1 MTEQTHAV
9 LVERHTLAGR
19 RHLLEQGVPVEHH
32 EVVLAVGGVLLHE
45 GVLRRV
51 IAGKIVQVPIRLS
64 LRPGFTGRTHR
75 VGTGVAMRAES
86 FPEFA
91 RQLVHLAFQFV
102 DAAHLLG
109 DQHIAYIA
117 T

>member
-1 MTEQTHAV
+1 
-9 LVERHTLAGR
+9 
-19 RHLLEQGVPVEHH
+19 
-32 EVVLAVGGVLLHE
+32 
-45 GVLRRV
+45 
-51 IAGKIVQVPIRLS
+51 
-64 LRPGFTGRTHR
+64 
-75 VGTGVAMRAES
+75 MRCREL
-86 FPEFA
+86 PEFA